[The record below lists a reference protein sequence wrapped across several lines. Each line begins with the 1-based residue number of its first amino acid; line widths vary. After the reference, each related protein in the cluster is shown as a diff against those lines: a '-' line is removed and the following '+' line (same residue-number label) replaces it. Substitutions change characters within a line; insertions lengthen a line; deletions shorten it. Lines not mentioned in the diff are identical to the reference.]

1 MLKSIYVWLIGY
13 FQKPLTIKDLE
24 FAVAYAVRL
33 ERYGKDNTKLVNA
46 RKQMWEFIYETM
58 VQSKQKTALAF
69 LLEKLKE
76 AGLYEHI
83 GEFSR
88 YLIQFANEDT
98 AAKRLGRLFTM
109 LWEAVPQTEYRYFD
123 AVVETEANRLAAYD
137 GKERYR
143 EALLAFLKVQELGYG
158 QVHGK
163 GMEKLIAFLS

>member
-76 AGLYEHI
+76 A
-83 GEFSR
+83 
-88 YLIQFANEDT
+88 
-98 AAKRLGRLFTM
+98 
-109 LWEAVPQTEYRYFD
+109 
-123 AVVETEANRLAAYD
+123 
-137 GKERYR
+137 
-143 EALLAFLKVQELGYG
+143 
-158 QVHGK
+158 
-163 GMEKLIAFLS
+163 